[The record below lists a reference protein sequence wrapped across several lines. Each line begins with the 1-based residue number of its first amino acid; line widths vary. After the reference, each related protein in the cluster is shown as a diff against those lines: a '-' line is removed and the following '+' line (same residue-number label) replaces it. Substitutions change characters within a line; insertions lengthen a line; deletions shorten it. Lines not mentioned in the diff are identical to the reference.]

1 MKKKKYLFLI
11 FIIFLIDQITKIIIS
26 NNINLNGGLIMA
38 YYAPFYRPT
47 YYDPVQ
53 QNPMGQFN
61 QQFQQPV
68 PQQMQP
74 LQTSQQ
80 STNDFLWVLNENEAT
95 SYPVAPNNTV
105 TLWDK
110 NLPTIYIKSVNAQGV
125 PSMRILDFTERDST
139 SSKMPSAPS
148 FNSQNNFVTIDR
160 LNALKCDVEALRG
173 KLDELN
179 AKPAA
184 KSKKTEVEN
193 RE

>member
-1 MKKKKYLFLI
+1 
-11 FIIFLIDQITKIIIS
+11 
-26 NNINLNGGLIMA
+26 MA

-61 QQFQQPV
+61 QQYQQPIAQSM
-68 PQQMQP
+68 QQAPMQTQP
-74 LQTSQQ
+74 
-80 STNDFLWVLNENEAT
+80 TNDFLWVLNENEAT

-125 PSMRILDFTERDST
+125 PSMRILDFTERTAMPPKTPST
-139 SSKMPSAPS
+139 PS
-148 FNSQNNFVTIDR
+148 FNFPDNFVTIDSF
-160 LNALKCDVEALRG
+160 NALKGDVEALRG

-179 AKPAA
+179 AKPVA
-184 KSKKTEVEN
+184 KSKKTEAEN
-193 RE
+193 NE

>member
-1 MKKKKYLFLI
+1 
-11 FIIFLIDQITKIIIS
+11 
-26 NNINLNGGLIMA
+26 MA

-61 QQFQQPV
+61 QQYQQPMS
-68 PQQMQP
+68 QQMQQAP
-74 LQTSQQ
+74 MQTQP
-80 STNDFLWVLNENEAT
+80 TNDFLWVLNENEAT

-125 PSMRILDFTERDST
+125 PSMRVLDFVERAST
-139 SSKMPSAPS
+139 NPTPPVGTA
-148 FNSQNNFVTIDR
+148 FNSTNNFVTLDSF
-160 LNALKCDVEALRG
+160 NALKGDVEALRG

-179 AKPAA
+179 AKPITKA
-184 KSKKTEVEN
+184 KKTEVEN
-193 RE
+193 DG

>member
-1 MKKKKYLFLI
+1 
-11 FIIFLIDQITKIIIS
+11 
-26 NNINLNGGLIMA
+26 MA

-47 YYDPVQ
+47 YYEPVQ

-61 QQFQQPV
+61 QQYQP
-68 PQQMQP
+68 PMSQPIQNAQMPMQTQP
-74 LQTSQQ
+74 
-80 STNDFLWVLNENEAT
+80 TNDFLWVLNENEAT

-125 PSMRILDFTERDST
+125 PSMRVLDFVERT
-139 SSKMPSAPS
+139 SVTPTPPAGTA
-148 FNSQNNFVTIDR
+148 FNSPNNFVTIDSF
-160 LNALKCDVEALRG
+160 NALKGDVEALRG
-173 KLDELN
+173 KLEELN

-193 RE
+193 DG

>member
-1 MKKKKYLFLI
+1 MP
-11 FIIFLIDQITKIIIS
+11 
-26 NNINLNGGLIMA
+26 

-61 QQFQQPV
+61 QQYQQPMA
-68 PQQMQP
+68 QQMQNAQMP
-74 LQTSQQ
+74 IQGQP
-80 STNDFLWVLNENEAT
+80 TNDFLWVLNENEAT

-125 PSMRILDFTERDST
+125 PSMRILDFTERLVNAHKT
-139 SSKMPSAPS
+139 PSAPS
-148 FNSQNNFVTIDR
+148 FNSPNNFVTLDSF
-160 LNALKCDVEALRG
+160 NALEAKFSALES
-173 KLDELN
+173 KVDEMN
-179 AKPAA
+179 AKPVT

-193 RE
+193 HE